1 MLADSFGAGAGS
13 RWQAL
18 RPSASSAAASRET
31 RAFAAGNIGR
41 LRRSGRVAKGRSS
54 LAFLRERSEK
64 RSGRDFSRGAFPA
77 QSAANWNKSIGTEV
91 PPTKAVCA
99 GLRRRRAQSRPTGSK
114 CFCNPAQQA
123 W

>member
-1 MLADSFGAGAGS
+1 MRNEAGGTS
-13 RWQAL
+13 
-18 RPSASSAAASRET
+18 
-31 RAFAAGNIGR
+31 
-41 LRRSGRVAKGRSS
+41 VAMR
-54 LAFLRERSEK
+54 
-64 RSGRDFSRGAFPA
+64 FPA